1 MKTKTGSKIKE
12 VRETRELSVEQLAE
26 RAGLTIE
33 QVSKIEKNEVM
44 PSLAPLIKI
53 ARALGVRLGTFLD
66 DHDELGPVI
75 NKAGELNEGISFSNN
90 HESRQSM
97 LHFFSLA
104 GNKATRHMEP
114 FFVDI
119 EPQMN
124 NPYNLSTHEGEEFIF
139 VLEGEVEIEYG
150 QKKYMLKKGDS
161 IYYDSIVPHHV
172 HSPGNKK
179 SQILGIVYIP
189 V

>member
-1 MKTKTGSKIKE
+1 MKNKTGSKIKE
-12 VRETRELSVEQLAE
+12 VRNTRELSVEDLSQ
-26 RAGLTIE
+26 RTGLTADQI
-33 QVSKIEKNEVM
+33 SKIENNEVM
-44 PSLAPLIKI
+44 PSLSPLIKI

-66 DHDELGPVI
+66 DHEELGPVI
-75 NKAGELNEGISFSNN
+75 NKAGEFTEGISFTNN
-90 HESRQSM
+90 QASGQSM

-104 GNKATRHMEP
+104 GNKAPRHMEP

-124 NPYNLSTHEGEEFIF
+124 NPYTLSTHEGEEFIF
-139 VLEGEVEIEYG
+139 ILEGEVEIEYG
-150 QKKYMLKKGDS
+150 QTKYQLKKGDS

-172 HSPGNKK
+172 HSPGTKK